1 MLPHK
6 TCLIQNPDIP
16 ARILW
21 RPDPVAKEA
30 RRSACRAFR
39 HRCPPRIGKP
49 YLNPKKTSANVTNSR
64 TSLWMLGFI
73 DFKKAGSAVS
83 RIQVQSGR
91 GCTGSAREAG
101 GKCEMSWFQTMK
113 RVSLL
118 CAASPE
124 GPGGSPKGPRRS
136 PKGPRRAPGAPRRPG
151 GFRRV
156 PGNPGE
162 CRGSP
167 DFLRGSTEGPRRI
180 RGGSAEDAR
189 TFPGGPRRI
198 SVWRHFTL

>member
-1 MLPHK
+1 LRNCTRTTHVIAYLIPHLISHRIEQSNSCAVEC
-6 TCLIQNPDIP
+6 TCVAHLIAQK
-16 ARILW
+16 W
-21 RPDPVAKEA
+21 RTL
-30 RRSACRAFR
+30 
-39 HRCPPRIGKP
+39 HI
-49 YLNPKKTSANVTNSR
+49 YSR

-136 PKGPRRAPGAPRRPG
+136 PKGPRRSPGVPRRPG